1 MKLLLLSTALSLFF
15 VSCDRGQKVAKLN
28 EKNDW
33 IYDSTQTKIIEGE
46 GYVLLMK
53 KAQPQMMTGEI
64 DPKEAIE
71 MIQHH
76 DTATRSFVGRR
87 SFFVEFQL
95 KEFVDYTRNISE
107 IADVDR
113 FRMYFGVYPPGHQPN
128 GGRFTSIL
136 VALGA
141 DGKEKYSDNVAGMQ
155 LLNIGTLCPTN
166 CPTNDNR
173 ALHTLA
179 GLPST
184 E

>member
-1 MKLLLLSTALSLFF
+1 MKLLLCTVAITFF
-15 VSCDRGQKVAKLN
+15 LISCDRGQKVAKLN
-28 EKNDW
+28 EKTDW
-33 IYDSTQTKIIEGE
+33 IYDSTQTRVIEGD

-71 MIQHH
+71 MVKQH
-76 DTATRSFVGRR
+76 DTATRSIIGRR

-95 KEFVDYTRNISE
+95 KEFMDYTRNISE

-113 FRMYFGVYPPGHQPN
+113 FRMYYGVYPAGHESN

-136 VALGA
+136 VAVGA
-141 DGKEKYSDNVAGMQ
+141 DGKEKYSDNVAGMR